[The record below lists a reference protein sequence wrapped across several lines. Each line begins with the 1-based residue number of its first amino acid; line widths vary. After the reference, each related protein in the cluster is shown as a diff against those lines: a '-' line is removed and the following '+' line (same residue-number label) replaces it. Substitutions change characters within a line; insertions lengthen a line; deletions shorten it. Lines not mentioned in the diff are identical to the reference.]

1 MFFRGAGDDTQ
12 LALIDF
18 QWSGYAR
25 TGCGDL
31 AYFLLSNLEWEVLTA
46 QEDELTS
53 TYFHCLL
60 DRLRGR
66 GIHLCSRA
74 ATTPPVMSAEA
85 CQESPTEDE
94 SDALA
99 YLRRQLKL
107 EVLDYGKTALPYL
120 LAGITPAKAAEN
132 ASRYGW
138 LTHESDPRVMA
149 WMCERVATY
158 ALELCPAPAETPA
171 GGPGGASARL

>member
-1 MFFRGAGDDTQ
+1 
-12 LALIDF
+12 
-18 QWSGYAR
+18 
-25 TGCGDL
+25 
-31 AYFLLSNLEWEVLTA
+31 VLTA